1 MLAACLIAL
10 PLSAQDVGIAEC
22 DHFLERYQAC
32 VDTLPSAE
40 QRARLSGRIE
50 EYRTEWR
57 ALAADPS
64 RHPWLVARCTQ
75 FTGIMTRGLAPIGC
89 SF

>member
-32 VDTLPSAE
+32 IDRSPSAE
-40 QRARLSGRIE
+40 QRERLGARVQQ
-50 EYRTEWR
+50 YRAEWR

-64 RHPWLVARCTQ
+64 RHPWLVSRCTQ
-75 FTGIMTRGLAPIGC
+75 FRQMTAQALAPMGC
-89 SF
+89 AF